1 MHGNYVPI
9 TGCQR
14 QCCMVTTFPTLAVGS
29 AVQQCC
35 MVTSFPTLVVAESVR
50 PDGAAKSVRPEGAAE
65 SVRPDGAAESV
76 RPQEGSTGTAVLHGN
91 YVPNTGCSQQ
101 RCMVTSFPTLAA
113 GSAVQR

>member
-1 MHGNYVPI
+1 
-9 TGCQR
+9 
-14 QCCMVTTFPTLAVGS
+14 
-29 AVQQCC
+29 

-50 PDGAAKSVRPEGAAE
+50 PDGAAKSVRPEGAAESVRPEGAAE

-91 YVPNTGCSQQ
+91 YVPNTGCRQH